1 MQEEEQLKRLFSRW
15 AGVPCMECLALG
27 ANGSSR
33 RYYRLVGGVSKS
45 PSDKVS
51 EPLSHSATQPLCH
64 LITVIGCVNDDI
76 RENETFF
83 AYSRHLHAKGLPV
96 PELYAVDDDRR
107 CYLQQDLGDQ
117 TLYGVLLDKKR
128 QGGGFDAEM
137 LALYKQAL
145 ADLAAIQQGGADMDF
160 SVAYPRS
167 DFDRQSILWDLNY
180 FKYHFLKLTHT
191 PFDEQ
196 LLEDDFNTLMDFLLE
211 ADCCYFL
218 YRDFQS
224 RNIMVVQGSA
234 STPQLFYIDYQGGR
248 RGAAQY
254 DVASLLYSAKSDLP
268 EAIRLEL
275 LNHYLDVRGLK
286 GEERQRWLGHFW
298 GYVLVRILQALGA
311 YGYRGLFER
320 KDYFIQSIPLA
331 LNNLRRLLEN
341 HPLPIDLPEIT
352 KVIWEVHGS
361 ARSAE
366 ECETNAPS
374 VVLSQHS
381 PALPGT
387 PQHSLVV
394 TVSSFSFK
402 RGLPADP
409 SGNGG
414 GFIFDCRALPN
425 PGRYAE
431 YKTYTGKD
439 RPVIEFLQKKP
450 PVDQFLDHV
459 KAIVGQSVEKYL
471 ERNFTSLQVSFG
483 CTGGQHR
490 SVYCAE
496 RLAAWLSE
504 TYPSCNVVICHREQ
518 ER

>member
-1 MQEEEQLKRLFSRW
+1 MLPEEEQLRRLFVRW
-15 AGVPCMECLALG
+15 AGVPCKECLALG

-33 RYYRLVGGVSKS
+33 RYYRIIGGGKS
-45 PSDKVS
+45 
-51 EPLSHSATQPLCH
+51 
-64 LITVIGCVNDDI
+64 IIGCINEDV
-76 RENETFF
+76 RENEAFF
-83 AYSRHLHAKGLPV
+83 AYSRHLHDKGMAV
-96 PELYAVDDDRR
+96 PELYIVDDDRR

-117 TLYGVLLDKKR
+117 TLYGLLFDKKR

-137 LALYKQAL
+137 LALYRQVL
-145 ADLAAIQQGGADMDF
+145 ADLAAIQQAGADMDF

-167 DFDRQSILWDLNY
+167 DFDRQSIFWDLNY
-180 FKYHFLKLTHT
+180 FKYHFLKLAHI

-196 LLEDDFNTLMDFLLE
+196 LLEDDFNTLAVFLLQ
-211 ADCCYFL
+211 ADCGYFL

-224 RNIMVVQGSA
+224 RNIMVKDGR
-234 STPQLFYIDYQGGR
+234 LYYIDYQGGR
-248 RGAAQY
+248 RGASQY

-268 EAIRLEL
+268 EALRLEL
-275 LNHYLDVRGLK
+275 LNHYLDVRGIY
-286 GEERQRWLGHFW
+286 GEERKRWLGYFW

-331 LNNLRRLLEN
+331 LNNLRHLVEN
-341 HPLPIDLPEIT
+341 HPLPISLPHLREIIEC
-352 KVIWEVHGS
+352 KMNNVEWADAGG
-361 ARSAE
+361 RSRQQSSLS
-366 ECETNAPS
+366 TIPS
-374 VVLSQHS
+374 TFPILTVS
-381 PALPGT
+381 
-387 PQHSLVV
+387 
-394 TVSSFSFK
+394 VSSFSYK
-402 RGLPADP
+402 KGLPTDS

-439 RPVIEFLQKKP
+439 RPVIEFLQKEP
-450 PVDQFLDHV
+450 AVDQFLDSV
-459 KAIVGQSVEKYL
+459 KALIGQSVEKYL

-496 RLAAWLSE
+496 KLARWIVE
-504 TYPSCNVVICHREQ
+504 KYPCQVLLHHREQ
-518 ER
+518 ESEGVLLKNN